1 MNALKKM
8 RSASQLIACACVL
21 SGAAWARADGGAVID
36 RGRYGAYE
44 ATVFIT
50 PIAPSAGE
58 IDLSMLLTRDGQ
70 PQLDVPV
77 HVRADGPNG
86 ALSQTQM
93 GESTTGN
100 RLLRACALQLGSP
113 GLWQVSIAIGQE
125 KADGGTF
132 QVTVHPPP
140 PKWRVWLPWMVLWIP
155 VVALIVVREILVAR
169 QRRNRGAWNETHHT

>member
-8 RSASQLIACACVL
+8 RSAAQWIACACVL

-36 RGRYGAYE
+36 RGRYGAYD
-44 ATVFIT
+44 ATVFIA
-50 PIAPSAGE
+50 PIAPSVGE

-93 GESTTGN
+93 GESTAGN
-100 RLLRACALQLGSP
+100 RLLRACSLTLGSP
-113 GLWQVSIAIGQE
+113 GLWRVSIAIGQE

-132 QVTVHPPP
+132 QVTINPPP

-155 VVALIVVREILVAR
+155 VAALIVTREILVAR
-169 QRRNRGAWNETHHT
+169 QRRDRQAWDVSHRK